1 MAKRTAE
8 RKRVASGR
16 SRKSAG
22 KEDLSSIK
30 EDVSSMVESCLPA
43 GSRQRAVAKI
53 AAAAGGALIA
63 AAVLGVGPVALAG
76 AAGYLVYRETHR

>member
-1 MAKRTAE
+1 MAKRST
-8 RKRVASGR
+8 KRSKASAR
-16 SRKSAG
+16 APNPELKDA
-22 KEDLSSIK
+22 KDVLS
-30 EDVSSMVESCLPA
+30 VVEAYLPK

-76 AAGYLVYRETHR
+76 AAGYLVYRESHR